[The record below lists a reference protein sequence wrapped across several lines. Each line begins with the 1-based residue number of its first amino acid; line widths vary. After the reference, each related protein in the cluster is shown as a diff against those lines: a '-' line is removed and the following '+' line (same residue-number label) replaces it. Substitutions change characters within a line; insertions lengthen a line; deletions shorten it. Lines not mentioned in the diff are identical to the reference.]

1 MTKNKKL
8 QKKMNLTHRE
18 LMFNPIKKLA
28 IKKQVKYLKE
38 MRPLPLGRKEFE
50 AWSKE
55 ILRLAEVPGLT
66 MESGQFALSEMIL
79 HVKPTQSFESYGHF
93 VHSLRKGAANQVA
106 HTIFQ
111 ELKKAQMEKLQS
123 KEIVSESVT
132 TGDEKVLEGP
142 KIQSI
147 KN

>member
-1 MTKNKKL
+1 
-8 QKKMNLTHRE
+8 
-18 LMFNPIKKLA
+18 
-28 IKKQVKYLKE
+28 

-66 MESGQFALSEMIL
+66 WESGQFALAEMVL

-106 HTIFQ
+106 HAIFC
-111 ELKKAQMEKLQS
+111 ELKKSQLEKNKL
-123 KEIVSESVT
+123 VT
-132 TGDEKVLEGP
+132 PSDEKVLENP
-142 KIQSI
+142 KIQSVT
-147 KN
+147 N

>member
-1 MTKNKKL
+1 MI
-8 QKKMNLTHRE
+8 
-18 LMFNPIKKLA
+18 NPIRWWL
-28 IKKQVKYLKE
+28 IRKQVAYMKE

-106 HTIFQ
+106 HAIFQ
-111 ELKKAQMEKLQS
+111 ELKKAQQDKLKAEAENQNEVIP
-123 KEIVSESVT
+123 KVT
-132 TGDEKVLEGP
+132 PSDKKVLENAKVQKP
-142 KIQSI
+142 K
-147 KN
+147 K